1 MIPLAA
7 GNKQLLET
15 IFQSVFLS
23 CHRRS
28 SVGKYCGKHFFRS
41 LIVSL
46 SPLHAHCCR
55 SVLPPRLCFQYSAQ
69 QSSAIWHRVHVQ
81 VFLWSADGW
90 CDLGR
95 QEDMYKNTGVL
106 VCPEFVETGAAQI
119 NRNVFYRQTDSWM
132 AAGEMW
138 IISLFTCIYWIWLQ
152 HRLCQKALRCVFQS
166 LHLPRPDV
174 AAWDTNRVFI
184 FGRTIPLIQLFVHAA
199 VIVSPECTFGI

>member
-81 VFLWSADGW
+81 VFLWSADGR

-106 VCPEFVETGAAQI
+106 ICPEFVETGAAQI
-119 NRNVFYRQTDSWM
+119 NRNVFYRQTNRQLNGSGRNVDYFFIYFFFIYFFIFFIYVFIGFDCNIVYVKKPLDVFS
-132 AAGEMW
+132 
-138 IISLFTCIYWIWLQ
+138 SLFIYPVRMLLLEIQIEFFFSGEL
-152 HRLCQKALRCVFQS
+152 S
-166 LHLPRPDV
+166 L
-174 AAWDTNRVFI
+174 
-184 FGRTIPLIQLFVHAA
+184 
-199 VIVSPECTFGI
+199 